1 MTHTCCARRG
11 LTWQVEATKKQEE
24 AWQALIPHIE
34 AMELEGDGEGDGM
47 GMGGPDGMVGM

>member
-1 MTHTCCARRG
+1 MWSDLMTRY
-11 LTWQVEATKKQEE
+11 WQVEATKKQEE

-34 AMELEGDGEGDGM
+34 AMELEGDSGGDGM